1 MDNENI
7 FKLIEKLKKLDEENL
22 KLIDIGSQFLLL
34 SQETKEEM
42 RQTEKV

>member
-1 MDNENI
+1 MDSENV

-34 SQETKEEM
+34 SQETKEER
-42 RQTEKV
+42 RQM